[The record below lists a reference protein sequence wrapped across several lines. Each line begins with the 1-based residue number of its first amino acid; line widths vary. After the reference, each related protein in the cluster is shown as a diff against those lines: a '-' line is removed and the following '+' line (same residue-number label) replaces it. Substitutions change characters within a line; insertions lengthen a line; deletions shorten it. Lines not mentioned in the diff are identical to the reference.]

1 MAGNILESIT
11 AQYHSLTRSGKKLAD
26 YIFAHTGEAQY
37 FSISTL
43 AETAASPKLPLPV
56 SVMGWGLRDTMISN
70 WRWQKQTMSQIWGSF
85 LILPR
90 ELLPKTV

>member
-11 AQYHSLTRSGKKLAD
+11 AQYHSLTRPGKSWQI
-26 YIFAHTGEAQY
+26 IFLHIQEKH
-37 FSISTL
+37 SISPFPRWRK
-43 AETAASPKLPLPV
+43 TAVSPKLPLPV

-70 WRWQKQTMSQIWGSF
+70 WRWQKQTMSQIWASF